1 MNRIKEI
8 RKKKKLTLQ
17 QVSNETGIS
26 VSSLSA
32 YEKEKNEKGYRAP
45 KLDKLLTLANFFD
58 VPLVSLFEMD
68 TAKVES
74 QLINSAFSKWYGVSH
89 WGVDN
94 LKQDEKKLI
103 LHTASEAKLSLASLV
118 PTDSYSEKEK
128 IASLNLIKA
137 FGKFFE
143 ELDLINTKIAEK
155 KAVDVDQSLSIE
167 KLTQLINSF
176 SKSLSNAKDK
186 GMQ

>member
-89 WGVDN
+89 WGKTIPAYCGKPHSFDLQYGRKFKDSSRFLENHITGKPVFGN
-94 LKQDEKKLI
+94 MQIIE
-103 LHTASEAKLSLASLV
+103 SRAKW
-118 PTDSYSEKEK
+118 DFRNQC
-128 IASLNLIKA
+128 I
-137 FGKFFE
+137 
-143 ELDLINTKIAEK
+143 
-155 KAVDVDQSLSIE
+155 
-167 KLTQLINSF
+167 
-176 SKSLSNAKDK
+176 
-186 GMQ
+186 

>member
-1 MNRIKEI
+1 M
-8 RKKKKLTLQ
+8 
-17 QVSNETGIS
+17 
-26 VSSLSA
+26 
-32 YEKEKNEKGYRAP
+32 
-45 KLDKLLTLANFFD
+45 
-58 VPLVSLFEMD
+58 
-68 TAKVES
+68 
-74 QLINSAFSKWYGVSH
+74 
-89 WGVDN
+89 
-94 LKQDEKKLI
+94 
-103 LHTASEAKLSLASLV
+103 
-118 PTDSYSEKEK
+118 
-128 IASLNLIKA
+128 IKA

>member
-1 MNRIKEI
+1 M
-8 RKKKKLTLQ
+8 
-17 QVSNETGIS
+17 
-26 VSSLSA
+26 
-32 YEKEKNEKGYRAP
+32 
-45 KLDKLLTLANFFD
+45 
-58 VPLVSLFEMD
+58 
-68 TAKVES
+68 
-74 QLINSAFSKWYGVSH
+74 
-89 WGVDN
+89 
-94 LKQDEKKLI
+94 
-103 LHTASEAKLSLASLV
+103 SLASLV

>member
-1 MNRIKEI
+1 
-8 RKKKKLTLQ
+8 
-17 QVSNETGIS
+17 
-26 VSSLSA
+26 
-32 YEKEKNEKGYRAP
+32 
-45 KLDKLLTLANFFD
+45 
-58 VPLVSLFEMD
+58 MD

-74 QLINSAFSKWYGVSH
+74 QLIKSAFSKWYGVSH

-103 LHTASEAKLSLASLV
+103 LHTASEAKLSLSSLV

-176 SKSLSNAKDK
+176 SKSLSNAKNK